1 MKTLGSGKSKISR
14 RFESI
19 SSYVQQWKQQDQNE
33 TKHVNAIEK
42 NQRGSDETPCFD
54 ILLV

>member
-1 MKTLGSGKSKISR
+1 ML
-14 RFESI
+14 
-19 SSYVQQWKQQDQNE
+19 QQWKQKDQNE

-42 NQRGSDETPCFD
+42 NQRGGDETSCFD